1 MICFRQSRPK
11 LAFVTALF
19 AAWTL
24 VLAFMGF
31 VCAYAPGLWP
41 YLGLSLFA
49 PLTLAFAVA
58 TGATAMSLHAPAT
71 LTADAD
77 GVVFKTWRHEQ
88 HITWT
93 NIAEFIVLPPTSALR
108 SPACE
113 LKEGPRKFVSFGRNW
128 EKTAEE
134 IVAGLGDALPP
145 LPQ

>member
-49 PLTLAFAVA
+49 PLTIAFAVA
-58 TGATAMSLHAPAT
+58 AALIIAGCSRRNNLLLGRVDGAAS
-71 LTADAD
+71 
-77 GVVFKTWRHEQ
+77 
-88 HITWT
+88 
-93 NIAEFIVLPPTSALR
+93 
-108 SPACE
+108 
-113 LKEGPRKFVSFGRNW
+113 
-128 EKTAEE
+128 TAEISRRRSSIAASKRMDGSTPE
-134 IVAGLGDALPP
+134 TGGISDGAGR
-145 LPQ
+145 